1 MNTNRLEELEA
12 RLGLEF
18 ADKSFLRLAL
28 VHRSYQ
34 NEKTNA
40 GESNERLEFLGDAVL
55 SLVVADYLFK
65 TFPEQSEGN
74 LTDMRS
80 ALVRRETLDKW
91 ATAFE
96 FGPFLLLGKGEANSG
111 GRSRPAILAAAFEA
125 ILGALFL
132 EQGLEAVRGWLLP
145 LVIAEL
151 KDIITEG
158 RHLNYKTRLQVEAQ
172 RRYHQAP
179 LYKLVATTG
188 PEHEP
193 IFEVEA
199 HVGEMVLGHGSGTTK
214 QYAEQQAAKT
224 ALEAILLQEEV
235 LEP

>member
-1 MNTNRLEELEA
+1 MNTNRLEDLEE

-18 ADKSFLRLAL
+18 ADKNLLRLAL

-34 NEKTNA
+34 NEKSNA
-40 GESNERLEFLGDAVL
+40 SESNERLEFLGDAVL
-55 SLVVADYLFK
+55 SLVVADYLFN

-91 ATAFE
+91 ASGFE
-96 FGPFLLLGKGEANSG
+96 LGQFLLLGKGESNSG
-111 GRSRPAILAAAFEA
+111 GRSRPAILAATFEA

-132 EQGLEAVRGWLLP
+132 EQGLEAVRNWLLP
-145 LVIAEL
+145 LVITEL
-151 KDIITEG
+151 KDIMLEG

-172 RRYHQAP
+172 RRFHQAP
-179 LYKLVATTG
+179 AYKLVATTG

-193 IFEVEA
+193 FFEVEA
-199 HVGEMVLGHGSGTTK
+199 CLGEDVLGKGTGTTK
-214 QYAEQQAAKT
+214 QYAEQQAAKA
-224 ALEAILLQEEV
+224 ALETIQQQE
-235 LEP
+235 PPTD